1 MKLAKTKIITQTNAS
16 TFIRYS
22 LETTAKAI
30 RQEKTIKWIQK
41 ENEGI
46 KMSLFEND
54 MILCKR
60 DPKDYISRLLCL
72 TDTFSKVTEC
82 KTNI

>member
-1 MKLAKTKIITQTNAS
+1 MAKTKIITQTKAS

-30 RQEKTIKWIQK
+30 RQEKKIKWIRK

-54 MILCKR
+54 MIQGKR
-60 DPKDYISRLLCL
+60 DPKDYISKLLCL
-72 TDTFSKVTEC
+72 TDTFTKMTEY